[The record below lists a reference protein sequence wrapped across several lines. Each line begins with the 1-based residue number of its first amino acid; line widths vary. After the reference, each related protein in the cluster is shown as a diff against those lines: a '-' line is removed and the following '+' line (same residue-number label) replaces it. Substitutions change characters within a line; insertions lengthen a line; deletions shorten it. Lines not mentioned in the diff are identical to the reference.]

1 MLDYLVDG
9 LVIVAMIYGVVTIC
23 YWAYKFYQ
31 TWQKVKALIQSST
44 DNDLEI
50 GEIYKESVTRSRQDS
65 IAVTGQASN
74 KEKVN
79 D

>member
-9 LVIVAMIYGVVTIC
+9 LVIVAVIYGVVTIC

-31 TWQKVKALIQSST
+31 TQQKVKDDEGNLVDAKTALQ
-44 DNDLEI
+44 N
-50 GEIYKESVTRSRQDS
+50 KRQDNTT
-65 IAVTGQASN
+65 ITEQTPN
-74 KEKVN
+74 KEKAN